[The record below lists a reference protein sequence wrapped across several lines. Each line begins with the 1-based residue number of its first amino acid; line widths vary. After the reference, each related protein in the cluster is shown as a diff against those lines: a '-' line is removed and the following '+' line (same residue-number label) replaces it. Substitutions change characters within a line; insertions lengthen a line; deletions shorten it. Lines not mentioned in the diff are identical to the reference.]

1 MNDYR
6 QLAMSIAAITEED
19 LILFK
24 VSADEKAHIVGQY
37 NRALVNAQGDGTDV
51 AQIFLKPLI
60 AKYPSWGDAA
70 LVFGLCLAREYQ
82 FKRAEESLEFAI
94 NNILSTEIN
103 LQIAQEALRMVREDA
118 KNPIPQQTVSGARQE
133 KGSMVSEM
141 GAVGD
146 RRGMQ
151 APILMR
157 ASRNPAKA
165 QMASDKERREIMMRA
180 ASSNGELPDDDI
192 MVDIPS
198 TPQDRVKMTVRIIV
212 GVLILA
218 AVICL
223 IYFLLVPAIGKVKKA
238 DDTNQR
244 LEYLTQKLGENKDD
258 PEVKAILDDY
268 IKKYDIDLDAKSDE
282 TTTEAEASTS
292 EETETTTEATTEATT
307 ESSLEPSF
315 ATEAEETAET
325 AEGET
330 AETASET
337 VEGEGETEATEAE
350 QA

>member
-1 MNDYR
+1 MNDYKR
-6 QLAMSIAAITEED
+6 LVSSISPLTEED

-24 VSADEKAHIVGQY
+24 VSADEKAHIVKQF
-37 NRALVNAQGDGTDV
+37 NRSLVNAKGDGTDV

-60 AKYPSWGDAA
+60 AKYPSWGDTA

-94 NNILSTEIN
+94 NNVLSSEIN

-118 KNPIPQQTVSGARQE
+118 KNPVPHVKNPNEMQE

-157 ASRNPAKA
+157 ASRNPGKA
-165 QMASDKERREIMMRA
+165 QMASDKERRDIMMRA

-198 TPQDRVKMTVRIIV
+198 TPHDRVKLTIRII
-212 GVLILA
+212 GILLLIAGLFCLVYFV
-218 AVICL
+218 AVPTISK
-223 IYFLLVPAIGKVKKA
+223 IRRS
-238 DDTNQR
+238 DDTKEK
-244 LEYLTQKLGENKDD
+244 LDYLTQKLGEKKDD

-268 IKKYDIDLDAKSDE
+268 VQRFSVDMNATSPETAGSSDTVPPSSE
-282 TTTEAEASTS
+282 ASATTETVITQAPLTPTFADDTSADTEETGETGENEGGETPEDTTTE
-292 EETETTTEATTEATT
+292 
-307 ESSLEPSF
+307 
-315 ATEAEETAET
+315 
-325 AEGET
+325 G
-330 AETASET
+330 
-337 VEGEGETEATEAE
+337 
-350 QA
+350 

>member
-6 QLAMSIAAITEED
+6 QLALSIAAITEED

-24 VSADEKAHIVGQY
+24 VSADEKTHIVKQF

-94 NNILSTEIN
+94 NNVLSAEIN

-118 KNPIPQQTVSGARQE
+118 KNPIPQHRNPNEMQE

-141 GAVGD
+141 GAIGD

-157 ASRNPAKA
+157 ASKNPAKA
-165 QMASDKERREIMMRA
+165 QMASDKERRDIMMRA

-198 TPQDRVKMTVRIIV
+198 TPHDRMKLTIRII
-212 GVLILA
+212 GIILLIAILFCLVYF
-218 AVICL
+218 VI
-223 IYFLLVPAIGKVKKA
+223 VPAINKVRKSDNTKE
-238 DDTNQR
+238 R
-244 LEYLTQKLGENKDD
+244 LDYITQKLGENKDD

-268 IKKYDIDLDAKSDE
+268 IKKFDVDMNAKPAETSE
-282 TTTEAEASTS
+282 TTTTESTT
-292 EETETTTEATTEATT
+292 EETTTTEATTTT
-307 ESSLEPSF
+307 EEKLQPSF
-315 ATEAEETAET
+315 AEETEETTPEETPGDETGDTESGEPEETTAAE
-325 AEGET
+325 
-330 AETASET
+330 
-337 VEGEGETEATEAE
+337 
-350 QA
+350 

>member
-1 MNDYR
+1 MNDYQ
-6 QLAMSIAAITEED
+6 QLAMSISAITEED

-24 VSADEKAHIVGQY
+24 VSADEKAHIVGQF
-37 NRALVNAQGDGTDV
+37 NRALINAKQDGTDV

-60 AKYPSWGDAA
+60 AKYPTWGDAA

-94 NNILSTEIN
+94 NNVLSTEIN

-118 KNPIPQQTVSGARQE
+118 KNPVPLVKNPNEMQE

-157 ASRNPAKA
+157 ASKNPAKA

-198 TPQDRVKMTVRIIV
+198 TPQERVKLTVRIIV
-212 GVLILA
+212 GVLGVA
-218 AVICL
+218 ALICI
-223 IYFLLVPAIGKVKKA
+223 IYFLIIPAVTKVKNS
-238 DDTNQR
+238 DDTKDR
-244 LEYLTQKLGENKDD
+244 LDYLTQKLGENKDD
-258 PEVKAILDDY
+258 PEVNAILDDY
-268 IKKYDIDLDAKSDE
+268 IKKFDIDLNATEATDGTDATE
-282 TTTEAEASTS
+282 TTPE
-292 EETETTTEATTEATT
+292 TTEATTEATEATTT
-307 ESSLEPSF
+307 EAPLEPSF
-315 ATEAEETAET
+315 ATDATSEETSADETSSDETSADETSEETAPEET
-325 AEGET
+325 
-330 AETASET
+330 
-337 VEGEGETEATEAE
+337 
-350 QA
+350 